1 MNDTVKWLVT
11 LAALTSLLSAGSWLS
26 ASSWF
31 AGWVTFILALI
42 ATLMM
47 WMNK

>member
-11 LAALTSLLSAGSWLS
+11 LAALTSLLNAGSWLS